1 MKIQSLSEARRNPKL
16 NVKLTVKQQLKEILG
31 RADKFPDGNIN
42 AFVSFTDINKLG
54 LNPKSPYDVVAIYG
68 YPLDYILD
76 KMKYVDN
83 PLKANIPFAGN
94 RPFIQVFKLK
104 PECNLVYADDQSKD
118 VQRFHQILELAP
130 NDFSHVIPRLDT
142 VSKCV
147 KAMIHGAFNDGKQ
160 SNQAFRT
167 LGIDAVVDYGG
178 GIIHGNEKTQIMVF
192 SMQHVGLIET
202 VLNPSSDNKSKI
214 DGTSAIGKS
223 HLEKRLDSK
232 KIEGT
237 AVGHL
242 IFTSSGITNSAI
254 QQITSKLMDQLPSE
268 RSGAIVSMLQG
279 LCENLYFPIDEEPE
293 QFKNLLSKIQRTVA
307 KLHHIYTDVK
317 KEGGLDDDYIMEH
330 FDALNKSIS
339 EAYDILV
346 FLNSPVFTK
355 LVSELRAGKI
365 KLDFYNSVIINRFEW
380 AGGIQYRR
388 ASHRMLLRELQ
399 GILAD
404 FALEHIRMTFDTYR
418 EQK

>member
-1 MKIQSLSEARRNPKL
+1 MKIQSLLEARRNPKL

-192 SMQHVGLIET
+192 SMQHVELIET

-268 RSGAIVSMLQG
+268 RSDSIVSMLRG
-279 LCENLYFPIDEEPE
+279 LCENLFFNIDEEPE

-307 KLHHIYTDVK
+307 KIHHIYSEVK
-317 KEGGLDDDYIMEH
+317 QEGELDDDYIMEH
-330 FDALNKSIS
+330 FDAVNKSIS
-339 EAYDILV
+339 EAHDMLV

-355 LVSELRAGKI
+355 LVSELRSRKI
-365 KLDFYNSVIINRFEW
+365 TLDFYKSVIINKLKW
-380 AGGIQYRR
+380 ANAIQYSKM
-388 ASHRMLLRELQ
+388 SHRMTLRDLQ
-399 GILAD
+399 GSLAD
-404 FALEHIRMTFDTYR
+404 VALEHIRMTFDTNR
-418 EQK
+418 KQR

>member
-1 MKIQSLSEARRNPKL
+1 MKIQSLLEARRNPKL
-16 NVKLTVKQQLKEILG
+16 NVKLTVKQQLQSILDK
-31 RADKFPDGNIN
+31 AEKFPDGNFN

-54 LNPKSPYDVVAIYG
+54 INPNSPYDVVAIYG

-76 KMKYVDN
+76 KMKYADN
-83 PLKANIPFAGN
+83 PLQARIPFAGN

-104 PECNLVYADDQSKD
+104 PECNLVYANDQSKD

-178 GIIHGNEKTQIMVF
+178 GIIHGNEKTQIMVL
-192 SMQHVGLIET
+192 SMQHVELIET

-214 DGTSAIGKS
+214 EGTSAIGKS

-237 AVGHL
+237 AVEHL

-268 RSGAIVSMLQG
+268 RSGAIVSMLRG
-279 LCENLYFPIDEEPE
+279 LCDNLFFPIDEEPQ

-307 KLHHIYTDVK
+307 KIHHIYTDVK

-330 FDALNKSIS
+330 FDAVNKSIS
-339 EAYDILV
+339 EAYDMLV
-346 FLNSPVFTK
+346 FLNSSVFTK
-355 LVSELRAGKI
+355 LVSELRARKI
-365 KLDFYNSVIINRFEW
+365 TLDFYKSVIINKLKW
-380 AGGIQYRR
+380 ANAIQHSRMSYR
-388 ASHRMLLRELQ
+388 MILRDLQ
-399 GILAD
+399 GSLAD
-404 FALEHIRMTFDTYR
+404 VALEHIRMTFDTNR